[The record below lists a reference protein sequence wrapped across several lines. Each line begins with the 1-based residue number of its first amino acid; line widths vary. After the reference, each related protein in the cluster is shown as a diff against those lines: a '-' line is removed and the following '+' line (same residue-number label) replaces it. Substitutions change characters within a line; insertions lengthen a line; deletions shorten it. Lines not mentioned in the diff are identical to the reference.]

1 MRPGGVA
8 AIAVLLSLPSVA
20 LAQSVGRGVPH
31 GGSVEIAGGMVWS
44 AGYSTGTAPA
54 NLTRNP
60 STGSSPLTLFQ
71 ADGRL
76 GGTIGADVRLGVY
89 LSPRWAVEGG
99 FQFARPELSVHTSQD
114 FESAPATS
122 ATERI
127 SQYLI
132 EGSVLYH
139 FASLASGRGGPFVSG
154 GGGYLRELDSGNA
167 SVQTGNEIHGGGGF
181 KYWFSG
187 GANRAGLRIEGR
199 VSSRTSTVD
208 FESDK
213 KRRIVPS
220 VLAEFAYMF

>member
-1 MRPGGVA
+1 VRPSAVA
-8 AIAVLLSLPSVA
+8 AIAILLSLPSIVF
-20 LAQSVGRGVPH
+20 AQTSARDVPH
-31 GGSVEIAGGMVWS
+31 GGSIEIGGGMIWS
-44 AGYSTGTAPA
+44 GGYSTGNAPA

-71 ADGRL
+71 TDGQL

-99 FQFARPELSVHTSQD
+99 FQFTKPELSVRTSQD
-114 FESAPATS
+114 FESAPATTI
-122 ATERI
+122 TERI

-139 FASLASGRGGPFVSG
+139 FAPLASGRGGPFVSG

-167 SVQTGNEIHGGGGF
+167 SLQTGNEIHGGGGF
-181 KYWFSG
+181 KYWFSS

-208 FESDK
+208 FESDN
-213 KRRIVPS
+213 KRRIVPTI
-220 VLAEFAYMF
+220 LADFAYLF